1 MSFSSLKKLCALVI
15 LSVTTLGLS
24 SCETLRG
31 VTGGNDGSLLGR
43 PLRVGIVT
51 WPGYAG
57 GIVANNGFK
66 PNKDCIF
73 WNNHK
78 QTVEFLLLEDVDVRA
93 KAFAKGGPDGVDIVW
108 STVDFWANEL
118 PGFVKTGTK
127 ARAIMQVDWSRGGDA
142 IVADQ
147 SIKTIEDLKGK
158 QISLA
163 LFTPSHWLL
172 EYSLQNSKLNDLE
185 QTEIVKNLVGKTASP
200 DARADFVANK
210 VPAAVVWE
218 PDVVEALNKR
228 PGAHILFSSKT
239 AANLIADIMVARE
252 DFIKEHPDVV
262 KAFVQGWLEGA
273 VEANRNPD
281 KAVTLLMENEPLY
294 QELGAATT
302 KQNLTTVKLA
312 DLTDNTRMFGL
323 DGKSEP
329 LFNRIFTQAGAS
341 WVKRGYI
348 TNALTPDQ
356 SADLSF
362 LREYYAL
369 NPVQVTE
376 EFTGFEKAK
385 PANLEQQ
392 TAVMSKPVSIY
403 FASGSS
409 TLDPNAR
416 AALDQVVTLV
426 KTVSNA
432 YIIVEGNTD
441 NVGSPESNKLLSQ
454 RRAQSVLDY
463 LAQAANVDKSRF
475 EAVGNGMDV
484 PFDTATDS
492 TGKRR
497 AASAAEIAASN
508 STEEG
513 KAKNRRT
520 EIKVIPR

>member
-1 MSFSSLKKLCALVI
+1 MSFPNLKKLFALAV
-15 LSVTTLGLS
+15 LSISVLSLS
-24 SCETLRG
+24 SCWPFSDTK
-31 VTGGNDGSLLGR
+31 DDSLLGR
-43 PLRVGIVT
+43 PLRVGVVT

-73 WNNHK
+73 WNGHK
-78 QTVEFLLLEDVDVRA
+78 QTVEFLLMEDVDVRA

-118 PGFVKTGTK
+118 PGFVKDGTR

-200 DARADFVANK
+200 DARADFVARK
-210 VPAAVVWE
+210 VDAAVVWE

-228 PGAHILFSSKT
+228 PGSHILFSSKT

-252 DFIKEHPDVV
+252 DFIKEHPDVI

-294 QELGAATT
+294 QELGAPTT

-329 LFNRIFTQAGAS
+329 LFNRIFTQAGQS

-348 TNALTPDQ
+348 TNALAPDQ
-356 SADLSF
+356 AADLSF
-362 LREYYAL
+362 LKEYYAL
-369 NPVQVTE
+369 NPVQVSE
-376 EFTGFEKAK
+376 EFTGFEKSRPDPNA
-385 PANLEQQ
+385 PAPL
-392 TAVMSKPVSIY
+392 TKPVSIY
-403 FASGSS
+403 FATGSS
-409 TLDPNAR
+409 TLDVNAK

-432 YIIVEGNTD
+432 YLIVEGNTD
-441 NVGSPESNKLLSQ
+441 NVGSAATNRPLSQ
-454 RRAQSVLDY
+454 QRAQAVVDY
-463 LAQAANVDKSRF
+463 LAQVANVDKSRF
-475 EAVGNGMDV
+475 EAVGNGSDV
-484 PFDTATDS
+484 PYDTPTDN

-497 AASAAEIAASN
+497 AATPAEITASN

-513 KAKNRRT
+513 RSKNRRT